1 MELLKKPKHKGHL
14 FLPLVREHEILR
26 PYVLRGRPLQL
37 PSAASTEQRSVA
49 QCVWAPLVPPGER
62 SGAEGEG
69 EGEGRAPGLCSPG
82 GLGDGRAWAGAG
94 AGAGWGGLG
103 WALAGSGPSVNIC
116 CETQSH
122 GQPWRWPAPASQTSS
137 DPLTV

>member
-1 MELLKKPKHKGHL
+1 MTEVLSRAKKMELLKKPKHKGHL

-69 EGEGRAPGLCSPG
+69 EGEGREIGLESRQGPFTCKSPKS
-82 GLGDGRAWAGAG
+82 AVSAS
-94 AGAGWGGLG
+94 
-103 WALAGSGPSVNIC
+103 ALY
-116 CETQSH
+116 
-122 GQPWRWPAPASQTSS
+122 
-137 DPLTV
+137 TVD